1 MSEVPRPLEEVQQ
14 PPPTAEPPPLLK
26 TSSETAMM
34 LAATHPYGH
43 KELLEISKTEFESM
57 VRDGFYFEEET
68 LEDIP
73 SGEVVEGVNR

>member
-1 MSEVPRPLEEVQQ
+1 
-14 PPPTAEPPPLLK
+14 
-26 TSSETAMM
+26 MM